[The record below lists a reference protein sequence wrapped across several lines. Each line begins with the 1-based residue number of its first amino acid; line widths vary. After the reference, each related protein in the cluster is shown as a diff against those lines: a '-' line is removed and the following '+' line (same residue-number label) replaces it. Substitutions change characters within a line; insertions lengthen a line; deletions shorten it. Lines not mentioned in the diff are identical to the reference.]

1 MLDFIREYQVYIM
14 LAMSITCIIFVILL
28 LIAKSMDKKSKI
40 VLILLELAAAIL
52 LTFERFAY
60 YYRGDASDTGY
71 VMVRVSN
78 FVVFLMILVI
88 SILFNMYLAWRI
100 DDSVVNKRPRRFIAV
115 AVIAVIGIFLL
126 IISQFTNMYY
136 YFDDTNTYHRGS
148 LFILCYMIPIIC
160 LIIQMTIIVQYR
172 RRFSKHIR
180 AAFVF
185 YVLLPGI
192 ATVVQLFVTGV
203 SATNMSIALAVLVLY
218 LFAYRD
224 LNDELEMAHKKE
236 MGELQEERNSMQR
249 LFDQTATAFVMA
261 IEKKDESIQGHSE
274 KVAVV
279 AKRIAQTCGKDEEEC
294 VKVYYAALLHDI
306 GVVELPDRLVGKSE
320 ELTEEDREMIRKKP
334 IDSAQILSNIK
345 EFPYLKEAVM
355 CHKERYDGSGYPNG
369 LKGEDIPWISRVI
382 AVADSYASMASKLRD
397 TMALPYQK
405 VREEFIEGSGTKYD
419 PKLAD
424 IMISLIDEEY
434 NESKETKSIE
444 LEKELSIDQYR
455 DRVSAGILIEEK
467 VKKVHFKCNVK
478 RGYEDSFS
486 LPSVILFDSYD
497 ARMHKT
503 TKSIEV
509 YKYMEFSELWF
520 DGHYVSTTARNVNVD
535 IQEKESESHY
545 NDTNGEYHITMSR
558 YTDHLSVKMEGP
570 GQSADYIVALPD
582 KTKMAY
588 LGITGEHC
596 DITDISVEE
605 TEDEVK
611 EGDIG
616 RIVSEV
622 SFINRLES
630 DIPNTQVDGPRY
642 AYTVGQELKESQCIE
657 FHTMS
662 LPSASLAWHC
672 PYILIYHSDD
682 GRVFGKGYEEYELIK
697 LNGECSFN
705 EKLVD
710 SHFEMKKTDE
720 FPGWEAWKTINK
732 RGEECSVEIQCKL
745 GKVIVHTENL
755 GIVINDEIKLKEPSK
770 KVYASITGDQVALT
784 DIRVNDIW

>member
-148 LFILCYMIPIIC
+148 LFILCYMIPVIC

-192 ATVVQLFVTGV
+192 ATVVQFFVTGV

-306 GVVELPDRLVGKSE
+306 GVVELPDRLIGKSE
-320 ELTEEDREMIRKKP
+320 ELTEEDREIIRKKP

-355 CHKERYDGSGYPNG
+355 YHKERYDGSGYPNG

-535 IQEKESESHY
+535 ISDGTNESHN
-545 NDTNGEYHITMSR
+545 NDVNGEYHITMSR

-611 EGDIG
+611 EGDIR

-697 LNGECSFN
+697 LNGECSFD

-732 RGEECSVEIQCKL
+732 RGEECSIEIQCKL

>member
-88 SILFNMYLAWRI
+88 SILFNMYLARRI
-100 DDSVVNKRPRRFIAV
+100 DDSGVNKRPRRFIAV

-148 LFILCYMIPIIC
+148 LFILCYMIPVIC

-192 ATVVQLFVTGV
+192 ATVVQFFVTGV

-306 GVVELPDRLVGKSE
+306 GVVELPDRLIGKSE
-320 ELTEEDREMIRKKP
+320 ELTEEDREIIRKKP

-355 CHKERYDGSGYPNG
+355 YHKERYDGSGYPNG

-405 VREEFIEGSGTKYD
+405 VREEFIEGYGTKYD

-503 TKSIEV
+503 IKSIEV

-535 IQEKESESHY
+535 ISDGTNESHN
-545 NDTNGEYHITMSR
+545 NDVNGEYHITMSR

-611 EGDIG
+611 EGDIR

-697 LNGECSFN
+697 LNGECSFD

-732 RGEECSVEIQCKL
+732 RGEECSIEIQCKL

>member
-100 DDSVVNKRPRRFIAV
+100 DDNVVNKRPRRFIAV

-148 LFILCYMIPIIC
+148 LFILCYMIPVIC

-192 ATVVQLFVTGV
+192 ATVVQFFVTGV

-306 GVVELPDRLVGKSE
+306 GVVELPDRLIGKSE
-320 ELTEEDREMIRKKP
+320 ELTEEDREIIRKKP

-355 CHKERYDGSGYPNG
+355 YHKERYDGSGYPNG

-535 IQEKESESHY
+535 ISNGTNESHN
-545 NDTNGEYHITMSR
+545 NDVNGEYHITMSR
-558 YTDHLSVKMEGP
+558 YTDHLSVKMEGL

-611 EGDIG
+611 EGDIR

-697 LNGECSFN
+697 LNGECSFD

-755 GIVINDEIKLKEPSK
+755 GIVINDEIKLKEPTK

>member
-40 VLILLELAAAIL
+40 VLILLELSAAIL
-52 LTFERFAY
+52 LIFERFAY

-100 DDSVVNKRPRRFIAV
+100 DDTGVGHKPKRFTIV
-115 AVIAVIGIFLL
+115 AIIAVIGIFLL

-136 YFDDTNTYHRGS
+136 YFDDTNTYHRGT
-148 LFILCYMIPIIC
+148 LFIICYMIPIIC
-160 LIIQMTIIVQYR
+160 LIIQVTIIVQYR
-172 RRFSKHIR
+172 KRFSKHIC

-185 YVLLPGI
+185 YVVLPTI
-192 ATVVQLFVTGV
+192 ATIVQFFVTGV
-203 SATNMSIALAVLVLY
+203 SFTNMSIALAVLVLY
-218 LFAYRD
+218 LFAYCD
-224 LNDELEMAHKKE
+224 LNDELEIAHMKE

-261 IEKKDESIQGHSE
+261 IEKKDETIQGHSE

-279 AKRIAQTCGKDEEEC
+279 AKKIAEAYGKDEEEC
-294 VKVYYAALLHDI
+294 LKVYYAALLHDI
-306 GVVELPDRLVGKSE
+306 GVVELPDRLIGKSE
-320 ELTEEDREMIRKKP
+320 ELTEEDREIIRKKP

-355 CHKERYDGSGYPNG
+355 YHKERYDGSGYPNG

-382 AVADSYASMASKLRD
+382 AVADSYASMVSQLRD

-455 DRVSAGILIEEK
+455 DKVSAGILIEEK

-478 RGYEDSFS
+478 SGYEDSFA

-509 YKYMEFSELWF
+509 YKYIEFSELWF
-520 DGHYVSTTARNVNVD
+520 DGHYVSTTARNVNVNIND
-535 IQEKESESHY
+535 EANESHN
-545 NDTNGEYHITMSR
+545 NDINGEYQITMSR

-570 GQSADYIVALPD
+570 NQSADYIVALPD

-605 TEDEVK
+605 TNDEVK
-611 EGDIG
+611 EGDIR
-616 RIVSEV
+616 RIVSEL

-697 LNGECSFN
+697 LNGECSFDD
-705 EKLVD
+705 KLVD
-710 SHFEMKKTDE
+710 SHFQMKKTDA
-720 FPGWEAWKTINK
+720 FPGWEAWKTTNK
-732 RGEECSVEIQCKL
+732 RGEECSIEIQCKL
-745 GKVIVHTENL
+745 GNVIIHTENL
-755 GIVINDEIKLKEPSK
+755 GIVINDEIKLKDPSK

>member
-100 DDSVVNKRPRRFIAV
+100 DDNVVNKRPRRFIAV

-148 LFILCYMIPIIC
+148 LFILCYMIPVIC

-192 ATVVQLFVTGV
+192 ATVVQFFVTGV

-306 GVVELPDRLVGKSE
+306 GVVELPDRLIGKSE
-320 ELTEEDREMIRKKP
+320 ELTEEDREIIRKKP

-355 CHKERYDGSGYPNG
+355 YHKERYDGSGYPNG

-434 NESKETKSIE
+434 NESKETKSSE

-535 IQEKESESHY
+535 ISDGTNESHN
-545 NDTNGEYHITMSR
+545 NDVNGEYHITMSR

-611 EGDIG
+611 EGDIR

-697 LNGECSFN
+697 LNGECSFD

-732 RGEECSVEIQCKL
+732 RGEECSIEIQCKL

>member
-1 MLDFIREYQVYIM
+1 MIDFLRTYQVYIM

-28 LIAKSMDKKSKI
+28 LITKSMDKKSKM
-40 VLILLELAAAIL
+40 VLILSELSSAIL

-60 YYRGDASDTGY
+60 YYRGDESGIGY

-78 FVVFLMILVI
+78 FIVFLMILVI
-88 SILFNMYLAWRI
+88 TILFNMYLAWRI
-100 DDSVVNKRPRRFIAV
+100 DDKDTGNKPKRFMIV
-115 AVIAVIGIFLL
+115 AVIAVIGMFLL

-136 YFDDTNTYHRGS
+136 YFDETNTYHRGP
-148 LFILCYMIPIIC
+148 LFIVCYLIPVIC
-160 LIIQMTIIVQYR
+160 LVIQMTIVIQYR
-172 RRFSKHIR
+172 KRFSKHIR
-180 AAFVF
+180 AAFFF
-185 YVLLPGI
+185 YVVLPAI
-192 ATVVQLFVTGV
+192 ATVVQFFITGI
-203 SATNMSIALAVLVLY
+203 SFTNMSIALAVLTLY
-218 LFAYRD
+218 LFAYLD

-236 MGELQEERNSMQR
+236 MGELKEERNSMQR

-261 IEKKDESIQGHSE
+261 IEKKDETIQGHSE
-274 KVAVV
+274 KVAEV
-279 AKRIAQTCGKDEEEC
+279 AKKIAETYGKNEEES

-306 GVVELPDRLVGKSE
+306 GVVELPDRLIGKSE
-320 ELTEEDREMIRKKP
+320 GLTDEDRKIIRKKP

-355 CHKERYDGSGYPNG
+355 YHKERYDGSGYPNG

-382 AVADSYASMASKLRD
+382 AVADAYASMSSKLRD
-397 TMALPYQK
+397 TIALPYQK

-419 PKLAD
+419 PELAD

-434 NESKETKSIE
+434 EESKETKKVE
-444 LEKELSIDQYR
+444 LEKELSIDEYR
-455 DRVSAGILIEEK
+455 DKVSAGILIEEK
-467 VKKVHFKCNVK
+467 VKKIHFKCNAK
-478 RGYEDSFS
+478 SEYENSYA

-497 ARMHKT
+497 TRVHET
-503 TKSIEV
+503 TKSIDV
-509 YKYMEFSELWF
+509 YRYIEFSELWF

-535 IQEKESESHY
+535 ISNGEVKSHT

-558 YTDHLSVKMEGP
+558 YSDHLAVKMEGP
-570 GQSADYIVALPD
+570 NQSVDYIVALPD

-605 TEDEVK
+605 TEEEVK
-611 EGDIG
+611 EGDIR
-616 RIVSEV
+616 RIVSDV

-642 AYTVGQELKESQCIE
+642 AYTVGHELNEAQCIE

-697 LNGECSFN
+697 LNGECTFN
-705 EKLVD
+705 EELVD
-710 SHFEMKKTDE
+710 SHFQMKKTDE
-720 FPGWEAWKTINK
+720 FPGWEAWKTANK
-732 RGEECSVEIQCKL
+732 RGGECSVEIQYKL
-745 GKVIVHTENL
+745 GKVIVHSENI
-755 GIVINDEIKLKEPSK
+755 GIVINDEIKLKDASK
-770 KVYASITGDQVALT
+770 KIYVSITGDQVALT

>member
-148 LFILCYMIPIIC
+148 LFILCYMIPVIC

-192 ATVVQLFVTGV
+192 ATVVQFFVTGV

-306 GVVELPDRLVGKSE
+306 GVVELPDRLIGKSE
-320 ELTEEDREMIRKKP
+320 ELTEEDREIIRKKP

-355 CHKERYDGSGYPNG
+355 YHKERYDGSGYPNG

-535 IQEKESESHY
+535 ISDGTNESHN
-545 NDTNGEYHITMSR
+545 NDVNGEYHITMSR

-611 EGDIG
+611 EGDIR

-630 DIPNTQVDGPRY
+630 DIPNTKVDGPRY

-697 LNGECSFN
+697 LNGECSFD

-732 RGEECSVEIQCKL
+732 RGEECSIEIQCKL

>member
-148 LFILCYMIPIIC
+148 LFILCYMIPVIC

-192 ATVVQLFVTGV
+192 ATVVQFFVTGV

-306 GVVELPDRLVGKSE
+306 GVVELPDRLIGKSE
-320 ELTEEDREMIRKKP
+320 ELTEEDREIIRKKP

-345 EFPYLKEAVM
+345 EYPYLKEAVM
-355 CHKERYDGSGYPNG
+355 YHKERYDGSGYPNG

-455 DRVSAGILIEEK
+455 GRVSAGILIEEK

-535 IQEKESESHY
+535 ISNGTNESHN
-545 NDTNGEYHITMSR
+545 NDVNGEYHITMSR

-611 EGDIG
+611 EGDIR

-697 LNGECSFN
+697 LNGECSFD

-732 RGEECSVEIQCKL
+732 RGEECSIEIQCKL